1 MKALIID
8 TETTGLPKSYTA
20 SIQDNDN
27 WPYIVQIAWILFDFD
42 EHKIISFQN
51 HIIKLRNNMKIP
63 EESTKIHR
71 ITNERME
78 KEGKDISVVFDK
90 FIKSFNN
97 CQYIVSHNL
106 DFDWKV
112 LSVEFYR
119 NKLFHMI
126 DLNKNKKIR
135 YCTMKYAKELYRFR
149 NKNGKLTKKYPKLID
164 LYKLFFHEEPKN
176 LHDAS
181 VDTYAC
187 FRCFHK
193 MITGNDFNRG
203 GINGSPSTFKKS

>member
-42 EHKIISFQN
+42 KHKIISFQN

-119 NKLFHMI
+119 NKLFEHNNSI
-126 DLNKNKKIR
+126 
-135 YCTMKYAKELYRFR
+135 
-149 NKNGKLTKKYPKLID
+149 
-164 LYKLFFHEEPKN
+164 
-176 LHDAS
+176 
-181 VDTYAC
+181 
-187 FRCFHK
+187 
-193 MITGNDFNRG
+193 
-203 GINGSPSTFKKS
+203 